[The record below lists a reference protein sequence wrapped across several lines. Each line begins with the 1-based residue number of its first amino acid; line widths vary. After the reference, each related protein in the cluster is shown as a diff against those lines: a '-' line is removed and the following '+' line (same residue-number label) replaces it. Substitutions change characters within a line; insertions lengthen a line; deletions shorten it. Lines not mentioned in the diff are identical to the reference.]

1 MGIDLAGTHVS
12 RKLVPVNWV
21 SSGFLRSCYMLP
33 LQNWQNMKP
42 KKVVE
47 SFDEALQEVVAGF
60 RTKLWIS
67 DISVLAYESSCSK
80 CFKGL
85 CIGMNRIH

>member
-21 SSGFLRSCYMLP
+21 SSGFLRTCYMLP

-47 SFDEALQEVVAGF
+47 SFGEALQEVVAGF
-60 RTKLWIS
+60 RTVFHQTLDLRK
-67 DISVLAYESSCSK
+67 VLMTLEK
-80 CFKGL
+80 HMF
-85 CIGMNRIH
+85 